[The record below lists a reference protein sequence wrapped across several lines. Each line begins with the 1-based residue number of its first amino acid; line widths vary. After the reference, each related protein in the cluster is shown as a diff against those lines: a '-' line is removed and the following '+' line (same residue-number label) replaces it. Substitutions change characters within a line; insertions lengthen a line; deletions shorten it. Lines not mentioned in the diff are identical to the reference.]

1 MTQDWASREAGR
13 RIHYTGEPFQHAL
26 NDLRRRRFGEAIIP
40 AAAGEQA
47 VVESMAMELLCRGGE
62 WWPQPL
68 SVTAAYISDTSL
80 LLKLGS
86 HTLID
91 KRQQL
96 LVSDHAMQVLLPVM
110 QPDTREVEG
119 IPGLR
124 VEAIRDEKAEVCLA
138 SESGDARLILRGV
151 LGTRWADA
159 IRTAADAALLAGTV
173 PLWEQSSLDEAE
185 RDGRRSHRRRHEGDA
200 GLAWLGSGLLRRIA
214 LFGNSSAYSIR
225 MWISAGRWHV
235 HLYTSR
241 SVADHRVRHDE
252 FLARL
257 ADDDCGLP
265 LMVTQQRC
273 SCDRTASE
281 LHGERDC
288 VFELQHRDR
297 QKPGTLHLTCRWDD
311 TSHVDMAETLR
322 RAGANSRW
330 IERVLPTP
338 GRPAAPDRHELAR
351 GRALFTGE
359 TAPQALRAMST
370 PVGRHVILPAGS
382 AQAQLESLLL
392 NEIGSGGVDH
402 AGWRPGEP
410 ALMISKVV
418 GDHDSLTL
426 HVPSRH
432 LPKFINRSLPWH
444 IDDAAEIFGITG
456 LRCKISGSGVTL
468 YRIGL
473 PGRIDLRGISK
484 KQWQAAVAIASSK
497 VRETSST
504 AIPCWIHDPYDL
516 TPQERAALQEAR
528 YDYAHDGPV
537 RPDGLHELMSAVLRR
552 LRILDSD
559 PRHTGVS
566 LWQTPYTTVPT
577 VNIEWGTAPSLDTVA
592 AAFQDRI
599 FGIPGLTVA
608 YSPYSKHVN
617 LRHDQGAML
626 CLRFS
631 AAGFWN
637 SERADLSNRRR
648 AARDQQVHSF
658 NDDAEGGW

>member
-1 MTQDWASREAGR
+1 MTQDWASTKAGR

-26 NDLRRRRFGEAIIP
+26 NDLRRCGPGGAIIP

-47 VVESMAMELLCRGGE
+47 VAESMVMELLCRGGE

-68 SVTAAYISDTSL
+68 GVTAAYISGTSL

-86 HTLID
+86 HTLVGTG
-91 KRQQL
+91 RHL
-96 LVSDHAMQVLLPVM
+96 MLSDHAMQVLLPVK
-110 QPDTREVEG
+110 QPATREVEG

-124 VEAIRDEKAEVCLA
+124 VEAIRDESAEVCLA
-138 SESGDARLILRGV
+138 STSGDVRLILRGV

-159 IRTAADAALLAGTV
+159 IRAAADAALLAKTV
-173 PLWEQSSLDEAE
+173 PLWEQNSLDEAE
-185 RDGRRSHRRRHEGDA
+185 REGRRSHRRRHEGGV

-225 MWISAGRWHV
+225 AWISEGRWHL

-257 ADDDCGLP
+257 IDDDCGLP
-265 LMVTQQRC
+265 LVVTRQRC
-273 SCDRTASE
+273 SCDRAVSGSDGD
-281 LHGERDC
+281 LDC

-297 QKPGTLHLTCRWDD
+297 RTLGALHLTCRWED
-311 TSHVDMAETLR
+311 TSHVDFAETLR
-322 RAGANSRW
+322 RVGAGSHW
-330 IERVLPTP
+330 IERVLPPP
-338 GRPAAPDRHELAR
+338 GGPAAPDRHELAR
-351 GRALFTGE
+351 GRARCTGE

-392 NEIGSGGVDH
+392 SEIGSGGVDH

-426 HVPSRH
+426 HVPPRH

-444 IDDAAEIFGITG
+444 IDDGSEIFGITG

-468 YRIGL
+468 YRLGL
-473 PGRIDLRGISK
+473 PGRIDLPGITK
-484 KQWQAAVAIASSK
+484 KQWRVAVVLASSK

-504 AIPCWIHDPYDL
+504 AIPCWTHDPYDF
-516 TPQERAALQEAR
+516 TPQEKEALQKQR
-528 YDYAHDGPV
+528 YEYAHDGPV
-537 RPDGLHELMSAVLRR
+537 LPDGLHELMSAVLRR

-566 LWQTPYTTVPT
+566 LWTTPYTTVPT

-592 AAFQDRI
+592 AAFQDP
-599 FGIPGLTVA
+599 FLGIPGLTMSD
-608 YSPYSKHVN
+608 SPYSTRVN
-617 LRHDQGAML
+617 LRQDQGAML

-637 SERADLSNRRR
+637 SERADLSNQRR
-648 AARDQQVHSF
+648 AVRNQQMPSI
-658 NDDAEGGW
+658 NEDAEGGW